1 VASYPAI
8 LAGIDPAALVAAIPS
23 PSSNQFSV
31 GPLTL
36 NFYGL
41 SIGMGALLG
50 TLWARQRWAAR
61 GGDPDQV
68 TTLVFWGLP
77 AGIIGAR
84 MYHNITDGRAIADW
98 YKVWEGGLGIPGGLL
113 VGIAV
118 GIWQMRRQGMDVAQ
132 ALDAVVPAIP
142 VAQAFGRL
150 GNWFNQELFGRPT
163 DLPWGLEID
172 PAFRPPQF
180 ADQPTF
186 HPAFLYEGLWNLM
199 LAAVLVRI
207 DRTGRLAKGM
217 ILPLYVAG
225 YGLGRFLV
233 ESVRIDTATEVL
245 GIRVN
250 HWMSAM
256 AVLGG
261 LAAARWVYANAGPS
275 FYRRD

>member
-1 VASYPAI
+1 VA
-8 LAGIDPAALVAAIPS
+8 IDPAALVAAIPS

-41 SIGMGALLG
+41 SIGMGAVLG

-84 MYHNITDGRAIADW
+84 MYHNITDGRALADW
-98 YKVWEGGLGIPGGLL
+98 HKVWEGGLGIPGGLL

-172 PAFRPPQF
+172 PAFRPPEF

-186 HPAFLYEGLWNLM
+186 HPAFLYEGLWNLL
-199 LAAVLVRI
+199 LAAVLVRV

-233 ESVRIDTATEVL
+233 ESVRIDAATQIL

-261 LAAARWVYANAGPS
+261 LAVARWLYAKAGPS
-275 FYRRD
+275 FYRLD